1 MRACTRASMFAY
13 MNMYV
18 RECVRAFA
26 GVCA

>member
-1 MRACTRASMFAY
+1 MFAY

-26 GVCA
+26 GVCT